1 MRWWPFHRRKR
12 PADGAQAAKAKREA
26 AKAVRDA
33 ERRSEEIHR
42 EMNTFAAQ
50 VEAALASRRRQ

>member
-12 PADGAQAAKAKREA
+12 PANNEAAAKAKREA
-26 AKAVRDA
+26 TKAVRDA
-33 ERRSEEIHR
+33 ERRSEEIQR

-50 VEAALASRRRQ
+50 VEAAIASRRHQ